1 MIRVEVGVFAHNE
14 ARNIVKT
21 LTGLANQE
29 ATGLDVRLLV
39 LANGC
44 SDNTVELA
52 RAFAEPHNARNPGM
66 RIEVIELAEGGKS
79 RTWNRFVHELSRPDA
94 DILIFADADIELP
107 ASDSFL
113 RLVRQSIS
121 RPELYVIN
129 SKPIK
134 DIVYRPSHLG
144 LKDKAIAMGS
154 GTLNDWKKAICGQLY
169 AMPAEKAR
177 SFHVPVGL
185 PVEDGFI
192 RAMILTDF
200 LTIDEDLSRIDGD
213 DVFHIFASERSVLAL
228 IRHQTRIVIGSA
240 INSAI
245 YGFLNEIPSAQ
256 RRAVLADAAKSDR
269 WLPDVIESR
278 LPQWP
283 YGWVPI
289 HYLIKRVSFI
299 AGHPRKLLQ
308 PRQLATLILGL
319 GFDLV
324 VYLNAQQKMA
334 RGVGAG
340 HW

>member
-1 MIRVEVGVFAHNE
+1 MVRVDVGVFAHNE
-14 ARNIVKT
+14 ARNIVRT
-21 LTGLANQE
+21 LTGLARQE

-44 SDNTVELA
+44 SDNTVQLTRTLA
-52 RAFAEPHNARNPGM
+52 EQSNAYSSTLH
-66 RIEVIELAEGGKS
+66 IEVIELAEGGKS
-79 RTWNRFVHELSRPDA
+79 RTWNRYVHELSRADA
-94 DILIFADADIELP
+94 DFLIFSDADIELP

-121 RPELYVIN
+121 RPELYVVN

-134 DIVYRPSHLG
+134 DIVYRPSDLG
-144 LKDKAIAMGS
+144 LKDRAISMGS
-154 GTLNDWKKAICGQLY
+154 GTLNDWRKAICGQLY
-169 AMPAEKAR
+169 AMPAKKAR
-177 SFHVPVGL
+177 SFHLPIGL

-240 INSAI
+240 INSAV

-256 RRAVLADAAKSDR
+256 RRAVLAKASKDEK
-269 WLPDVIESR
+269 WLSAVIESR

-283 YGWVPI
+283 YGWIPM

-308 PRQLATLILGL
+308 PRQLATLFLGL

-324 VYLNAQQKMA
+324 VYVNAQLKMA

>member
-1 MIRVEVGVFAHNE
+1 MIRLEVGVFAHNE
-14 ARNIVKT
+14 ARNILKT
-21 LTGLANQE
+21 LTGMARQE
-29 ATGLDVRLLV
+29 ATGLDVRVLV

-44 SDNTVELA
+44 SDDTVDLA
-52 RAFAEPHNARNPGM
+52 RTFAEPHNARSLNI

-79 RTWNRFVHELSRPDA
+79 RTWNRFVHELSRSDA
-94 DILIFADADIELP
+94 DVLMFADADIELP

-121 RPELYVIN
+121 RPELYVVN

-134 DIVYRPSHLG
+134 DIVYRPSDLG
-144 LKDKAIAMGS
+144 LKDRVIAMGS
-154 GTLNDWKKAICGQLY
+154 GTLSDWKKAICGQLY
-169 AMPAEKAR
+169 VMPAVKAR
-177 SFHVPVGL
+177 CFHVPIGL

-192 RAMILTDF
+192 RAMILTDV

-213 DVFHIFASERSVLAL
+213 DVFHIFASERSILSL

-245 YGFLNEIPSAQ
+245 YGFLSEIPSAQ
-256 RRAVLADAAKSDR
+256 RRAVLADAAKNDQ
-269 WLPDVIESR
+269 WLPTVIESR

-283 YGWVPI
+283 YGWIPI
-289 HYLIKRVSFI
+289 YYLIKRVSFI

-308 PRQLATLILGL
+308 PRQLATLFLGL
-319 GFDLV
+319 GFDFV
-324 VYLNAQQKMA
+324 VYVNAQLKMA